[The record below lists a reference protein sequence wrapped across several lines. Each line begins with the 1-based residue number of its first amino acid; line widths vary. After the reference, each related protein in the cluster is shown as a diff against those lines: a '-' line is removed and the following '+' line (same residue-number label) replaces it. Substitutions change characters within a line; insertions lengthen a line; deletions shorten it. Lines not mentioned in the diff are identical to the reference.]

1 MNNFN
6 SWLPEFK
13 AGKTSAVNVLY
24 EEFRPFFVKLM
35 QQKHRCNE
43 EEAVD
48 IFQDTIIV
56 LYKNAQA
63 GKLDDLQSQLKTY
76 FFRVGVNIFLK
87 RLEKQKRNNNAQEIS
102 LQRRE
107 GENIGIEQQLQLKDR
122 KKLIAQ
128 LLKRMEN
135 PCQTILYLFYYRR
148 YSIEAIQKSMN
159 YSSSS
164 VVRTQKKRCVRA
176 FERQLK
182 KVTKQFDV

>member
-1 MNNFN
+1 MENFN
-6 SWLPEFK
+6 SWLSEFK

-24 EEFRPFFVKLM
+24 EEYRPFFVKLM
-35 QQKHRCNE
+35 QQKHRCSE
-43 EEAVD
+43 EEAID

-56 LYKNAQA
+56 LYKNAKA
-63 GKLDDLQSQLKTY
+63 GKLDDLRSQLKTY

-87 RLEKQKRNNNAQEIS
+87 RLEKQKRNDAAQEVS
-102 LQRRE
+102 FQKRE
-107 GENIGIEQQLQLKDR
+107 GEKIGIEQELQLKDR
-122 KKLIAQ
+122 KQLVAK

-182 KVTKQFDV
+182 KVVKQADV